1 MRLTKTQDFTNGLRG
16 YSLRSPGADNSAE
29 PAVVTWVRPSQ
40 AAIRSFAPLACISG
54 WTGSG
59 VRPLPPIDPLSFA
72 LAALENSDS
81 RDSRNSRSSCD
92 SRDRHR
98 SVFLFRLCFPAL
110 ANGRGLGSRDTKWEQ
125 ESPEMSCGI
134 DRVVSTDNLV
144 VLFIGAGLR
153 VNISTYFGA
162 YWNRNRADLS
172 WISQT
177 FSLSTE
183 KP

>member
-72 LAALENSDS
+72 LLLSKTPIRGIHGIHGVHAIHGINTAAYFSFNFVF
-81 RDSRNSRSSCD
+81 
-92 SRDRHR
+92 RHLQMAE
-98 SVFLFRLCFPAL
+98 VL
-110 ANGRGLGSRDTKWEQ
+110 GRGTRSGNK
-125 ESPEMSCGI
+125 
-134 DRVVSTDNLV
+134 
-144 VLFIGAGLR
+144 
-153 VNISTYFGA
+153 
-162 YWNRNRADLS
+162 RA
-172 WISQT
+172 QR
-177 FSLSTE
+177 
-183 KP
+183 